1 MRTFRVCGVSI
12 AALSMQDAATRL
24 VEAAIERRSYQV
36 HLCNYT
42 SLAACIQI
50 PRIVTVIHDLQFL
63 TFPQYFSRRK
73 RLFQRLAV
81 KTTCRRSSSV
91 VAISKFTA
99 SEVLRFEPSVCSKLT
114 AIPNPIDWSRFR
126 DHARPATAGDF
137 PKRFFLLPAAQYP
150 HKNIQTVVEALKF
163 VLAEDANVGLVLT
176 GQIAM
181 NLHST
186 VAAGPTLLGTNVH
199 MLGHVTDSELAWLY
213 SNCTAV
219 VIPSLYEGFGL
230 PAVEVL
236 GQGRPVIHSGRTA
249 LAEVTQGLGTTV
261 LDPLHP
267 KEWARAMLDV
277 QSQHEDALPSHTL
290 DEFREQYSLSRVGQ
304 LYWKLLRTG
313 SSS

>member
-1 MRTFRVCGVSI
+1 MRAFRVCGVSI

-126 DHARPATAGDF
+126 DHARPATAGTSQSASSYF
-137 PKRFFLLPAAQYP
+137 RQRSIRTRIFKRLWKRLSLSSLKMRMWALFLL
-150 HKNIQTVVEALKF
+150 V
-163 VLAEDANVGLVLT
+163 
-176 GQIAM
+176 
-181 NLHST
+181 
-186 VAAGPTLLGTNVH
+186 
-199 MLGHVTDSELAWLY
+199 
-213 SNCTAV
+213 
-219 VIPSLYEGFGL
+219 
-230 PAVEVL
+230 
-236 GQGRPVIHSGRTA
+236 
-249 LAEVTQGLGTTV
+249 
-261 LDPLHP
+261 
-267 KEWARAMLDV
+267 
-277 QSQHEDALPSHTL
+277 
-290 DEFREQYSLSRVGQ
+290 
-304 LYWKLLRTG
+304 KLQ
-313 SSS
+313 